1 MKTKSCNV
9 VEVKLCIVLTDNI
22 WHFTPDTE
30 LCQTQQYCSI
40 LLTTSPHNI
49 IASSFQQPGP
59 TNNFWSCSIQL
70 SYPKRLI

>member
-9 VEVKLCIVLTDNI
+9 VGVKLYIVFPITYGIVTTDNG
-22 WHFTPDTE
+22 

-49 IASSFQQPGP
+49 IASCFRQPEP
-59 TNNFWSCSIQL
+59 TNNFCPGSTT
-70 SYPKRLI
+70 LIP